1 MRCEPAEG
9 PDQSKCKRCRQ
20 GGHECIF
27 EESQRGRRKNQKTDA
42 MARAL
47 KNMESTLETVLKSI
61 NGGLSVATDGTLVD
75 AAGHGISLPLPT
87 DGDMPFQQVSHERS
101 ERARERSEW
110 ASGII
115 QAALTEFRTDWCFFP
130 LFSATFFTFPRAA
143 HRSRRALRSPIS
155 HLALPIQPHTLAG
168 MPGFQTTLPA
178 STSIPAPMAALPPLP
193 SPHQR
198 PPSIDVVPSPAIRLP
213 SLPDAK
219 DTWAPLGLLAE

>member
-87 DGDMPFQQVSHERS
+87 DGDMPFQQVS
-101 ERARERSEW
+101 
-110 ASGII
+110 
-115 QAALTEFRTDWCFFP
+115 
-130 LFSATFFTFPRAA
+130 PRA
-143 HRSRRALRSPIS
+143 SP
-155 HLALPIQPHTLAG
+155 
-168 MPGFQTTLPA
+168 
-178 STSIPAPMAALPPLP
+178 
-193 SPHQR
+193 
-198 PPSIDVVPSPAIRLP
+198 
-213 SLPDAK
+213 
-219 DTWAPLGLLAE
+219 